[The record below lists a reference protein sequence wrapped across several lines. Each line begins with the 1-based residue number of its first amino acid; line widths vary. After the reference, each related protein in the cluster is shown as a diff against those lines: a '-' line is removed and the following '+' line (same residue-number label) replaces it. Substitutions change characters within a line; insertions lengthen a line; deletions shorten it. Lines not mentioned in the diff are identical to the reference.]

1 MAICIQFFVAILVG
15 RYLNAFLSL
24 AFGYAM
30 FSLAIADDMIQELRN
45 ISETAKALKNESQ
58 MNILKR
64 LTEIV
69 AMHADMKQLKQNMFH

>member
-1 MAICIQFFVAILVG
+1 
-15 RYLNAFLSL
+15 
-24 AFGYAM
+24 M